1 MLSNRHHDHGGLPS
15 LRQLSQSLSWLL
27 LLVWSPF
34 TQAAYN
40 LDLNSTDSIKEVS
53 KSLMEDM
60 LTFYHGDEPGQ
71 EPGLLPQPYYWW
83 AAGAMFGT
91 LVDYWYYTGDD
102 SYVNLT
108 TTGLLAQVGEHNDY
122 MPKAQV
128 LNEGND
134 DQGFWGLAVMAA
146 AEYNFPNPPEDKPQW
161 LGLAQA
167 VFNTQAARWDEG
179 HCGGGLRWQIFEWNN
194 GYDYKNSISNG
205 CFFAIAARLA
215 LFTGNT
221 SYSDWAERTWDWMI
235 GADLIDKN
243 GYVYDGG
250 HIQDNCTQLTPFQWT
265 YNAGVFING
274 ASAMYNM
281 TGEQKW
287 KDRLDLLLDGV
298 KVFFT
303 GPDKNIMTEVACEPV
318 NLCNL
323 DQQSFKAYLSR
334 WLAAT
339 TKWVPG
345 TSDFIMPYLR
355 ATAEAAIEECTGG
368 NDGRMCGLHWI
379 NATWDGTTGVGQ
391 QMAVAEVVMANMIDS
406 RPDAKT
412 LKTGGTSK
420 ADPGAGGGDIGRTIP
435 EGRTYRPLNAGDIV
449 GAIILTVLFGG
460 GFLAGILFVM
470 LDETSDRTTKQQFLG
485 AKSSAIAMFK
495 GGAAAG
501 AAALQK
507 RNSQDNEKGAA
518 GTIISERSSQT
529 SSDGLEIMQAP
540 VVAFGHVR
548 SVSEPDRNQRRLSS
562 MPRGWP
568 HNPSLRASQIDEPS
582 AMQPSASNLYGSWQ
596 SRSLEGVAS
605 QPTTVQEVPKA
616 PQPPRRKPVASN
628 RRSGSINE

>member
-1 MLSNRHHDHGGLPS
+1 MATNQVKNLVYCLNHTTVCVLDPLPLPLPMAFFTRRLWSQNRI
-15 LRQLSQSLSWLL
+15 
-27 LLVWSPF
+27 
-34 TQAAYN
+34 
-40 LDLNSTDSIKEVS
+40 TDIDSR
-53 KSLMEDM
+53 
-60 LTFYHGDEPGQ
+60 TG
-71 EPGLLPQPYYWW
+71 W

-108 TTGLLAQVGEHNDY
+108 MTGLLAQVGEHDDY

-146 AEYNFPNPPEDKPQW
+146 AEYNFPNPPEDEPQW

-167 VFNTQAARWDEG
+167 VFNTQAARWDKS
-179 HCGGGLRWQIFEWNN
+179 HCNGGLRWQIFEWNN

-221 SYSDWAERTWDWMI
+221 SYSDWAEKTWDWMI
-235 GADLIDKN
+235 GTDLIDER

-250 HIQDNCTQLTPFQWT
+250 HIHDNCTKLTRFQWT

-281 TGEQKW
+281 TGEEKW

-303 GPDKNIMTEVACEPV
+303 GPEKNIMTEVACEPV

-339 TKWVPG
+339 TKWVPS
-345 TSDFIMPYLR
+345 TYDFIMPYLR
-355 ATAEAAIEECTGG
+355 ASAEAAITECTGG
-368 NDGRMCGLHWI
+368 DNGRMCGLHWV

-391 QMAVAEVVMANMIDS
+391 QMAAAEVIMANMIQS
-406 RPDAKT
+406 RSDAKT
-412 LKTGGTSK
+412 SKTGGTSK
-420 ADPGAGGGDIGRTIP
+420 ADPGAGGGDIGRTVP

-449 GAIILTVLFGG
+449 GVVIITILVGG
-460 GFLAGILFVM
+460 GFIAGVCFMMI
-470 LDETSDRTTKQQFLG
+470 DETSDRTVKQQFLG
-485 AKSSAIAMFK
+485 AKSAAIALFT
-495 GGAAAG
+495 GGGSAAG
-501 AAALQK
+501 AAVLQK
-507 RNSQDNEKGAA
+507 RDSQYNEKGAA

-529 SSDGLEIMQAP
+529 SSDGMEITQAP
-540 VVAFGHVR
+540 AVAFGHVR

-568 HNPSLRASQIDEPS
+568 HNPSLRASQVYDASGRPIS
-582 AMQPSASNLYGSWQ
+582 MQPSTSRFSGLPQSASLD
-596 SRSLEGVAS
+596 RVAS
-605 QPTTVQEVPKA
+605 RPTSVQEA
-616 PQPPRRKPVASN
+616 EATPQELRRKSVAST
-628 RRSGSINE
+628 RRSRSINE